1 MKANFEKN
9 DSSGDAE
16 SRLRAEI
23 DRFVLCRTSV
33 CDCRIDRGECAEGT
47 EVRSFQSE
55 KEAHEALVQRWE
67 KGTCF

>member
-1 MKANFEKN
+1 MKANSEK
-9 DSSGDAE
+9 DASPVDTE

-23 DRFVLCRTSV
+23 DRFVLCRTST
-33 CDCRIDRGECAEGT
+33 CDCRIDRGKCEEGT

-55 KEAHEALVQRWE
+55 KEAHEALVHRWE

>member
-1 MKANFEKN
+1 MTANSEKN
-9 DSSGDAE
+9 DSDLDTE

-47 EVRSFQSE
+47 EVRSYKSE
-55 KEAHEALVQRWE
+55 KEAHEALVHRWE